1 MKKFYRMFYEYE
13 RLGRW
18 GRRTKGFKERTV
30 RKKRKATNW
39 EWITV
44 TFTDTLKLNMTQEKI
59 KAR

>member
-30 RKKRKATNW
+30 GKKRKATNW

-44 TFTDTLKLNMTQEKI
+44 TFTDTLKLNMTH
-59 KAR
+59 RG